1 MRIYNEIAF
10 DVDGNVIYED
20 SYEYSGEVALLQDIV
35 PDMDGNG
42 VINLLDFNQSIEQQR
57 LLQELEKGEELGG
70 DAADM
75 FKDDNIWSTLE
86 RSQEAL
92 MGNILP
98 SIPAISNVGAVP
110 FTGVVDWSSIPG
122 GFQPL
127 PQVTGGRKK
136 LYQLSQ
142 FHGGINQKSSPR
154 DISDQ
159 ECQEAKNITFSQVG
173 RIKTLGDLKST
184 SSTLSTDTLAAGGA
198 THIPCSGY
206 GLYIFKSG
214 YSLAAPPVAEE
225 CDIVAAMDG
234 RYVRLKD
241 NASSATSTGDY
252 LDIAGADTHVAP
264 IFYAAGGGL
273 YACDANFGHTGGSR
287 KCAMLVYRED
297 AGSNTVSKWV
307 TGDPLIASPTYDSDD
322 LTDMV
327 AGTVRCTHTGGDAG
341 GDKVMNESNGSII
354 VECDPNGTGTWSGT
368 YYFYISWLFDGGCE
382 TGLTS
387 FATDDGDEE
396 DSDGI
401 AFSDQKLE
409 FNLSLFHEAS
419 ADGNGQL
426 GADKRIEGARIYFK
440 ESTSTERFLLAEFN
454 MIDGVKGSLD
464 STFTPWNESSDIYNL
479 SSDIIFTDPPEVYTY
494 ASLNGYYANEVYT
507 DSKDIIDD
515 GVAGPTAHDV
525 RYKTAVVGQQ
535 GAVFIGNVKFK
546 GKHKPDGMMFSMPGK
561 PGVFPQYNFF
571 DSPSSDGSQITA
583 LAAFQDTIL
592 QFKENSMYVIN
603 VSNPAQFY
611 AEAAFRNCG
620 VSNPCQVFTT
630 AFGVIF
636 ANKHGCYIYDGQK
649 VISLTNGKFNVGDWG
664 LSESSSIA
672 DDDGNV
678 PCVGYDPRSQSII
691 VLKDIG
697 DNSVIDDAWVYN
709 MLTQSWTEGIEIITN
724 TNADRH
730 TNFQIAPNGYLCIC
744 QDNEEN
750 LKTYNIGVASTQDI
764 TYVTKDMDFG
774 LPSQTKKIMK
784 VYITYT
790 SGASNVPASAGV
802 LFGVNGVAPAVE
814 FTSGEFVVDKTN
826 ELLTLVPT
834 STATGCKSFAIKITD
849 TVDKEFEINDISI
862 LYRTRS
868 IK

>member
-1 MRIYNEIAF
+1 M
-10 DVDGNVIYED
+10 
-20 SYEYSGEVALLQDIV
+20 
-35 PDMDGNG
+35 
-42 VINLLDFNQSIEQQR
+42 
-57 LLQELEKGEELGG
+57 
-70 DAADM
+70 
-75 FKDDNIWSTLE
+75 
-86 RSQEAL
+86 
-92 MGNILP
+92 
-98 SIPAISNVGAVP
+98 
-110 FTGVVDWSSIPG
+110 
-122 GFQPL
+122 
-127 PQVTGGRKK
+127 
-136 LYQLSQ
+136 
-142 FHGGINQKSSPR
+142 
-154 DISDQ
+154 
-159 ECQEAKNITFSQVG
+159 
-173 RIKTLGDLKST
+173 
-184 SSTLSTDTLAAGGA
+184 
-198 THIPCSGY
+198 
-206 GLYIFKSG
+206 
-214 YSLAAPPVAEE
+214 
-225 CDIVAAMDG
+225 
-234 RYVRLKD
+234 
-241 NASSATSTGDY
+241 
-252 LDIAGADTHVAP
+252 
-264 IFYAAGGGL
+264 
-273 YACDANFGHTGGSR
+273 
-287 KCAMLVYRED
+287 
-297 AGSNTVSKWV
+297 
-307 TGDPLIASPTYDSDD
+307 
-322 LTDMV
+322 
-327 AGTVRCTHTGGDAG
+327 
-341 GDKVMNESNGSII
+341 
-354 VECDPNGTGTWSGT
+354 
-368 YYFYISWLFDGGCE
+368 
-382 TGLTS
+382 
-387 FATDDGDEE
+387 
-396 DSDGI
+396 
-401 AFSDQKLE
+401 E

-802 LFGVNGVAPAVE
+802 LFGVNGATPATE
-814 FTSGEFVVDKTN
+814 FSSGTFSTSQTN
-826 ELLTLVPT
+826 TLLTLVPT
-834 STATGCKSFAIKITD
+834 SAATGCKSFAIKITD